1 MPHYLTELYSPKPA
15 WLALSLAER
24 QSYFA
29 SIAEGMGALSALGV
43 EPIAFGETEPSIHPA
58 PQQFFSV
65 WRLPD
70 AEAQAALLSGIAAT
84 GWHDYFDTVN
94 AAGKGVDFPAHL
106 TQLTGV

>member
-1 MPHYLTELYSPKPA
+1 MCTNPPLGRVST
-15 WLALSLAER
+15 R
-24 QSYFA
+24 
-29 SIAEGMGALSALGV
+29 ALSALGV

-94 AAGKGVDFPAHL
+94 AAGKGVGAIGWMPGMHGVYSAAHFPTL
-106 TQLTGV
+106 TFTPPCV